1 MKQFDRVKLLE
12 LKERNVYF
20 ARNKGLEEASGD
32 IVAFTD
38 ADCVV
43 SKDWLKQIY
52 ALMKNPDI
60 LIALGN
66 VSFNCKNSFI
76 LKIFQDY
83 QNVTAEYTVS
93 NFSRRKYFG
102 YTNNMAVRA
111 CLFDTLGPFAGWP
124 VPGDTEFM
132 QRCITKEVK
141 GKIVYI
147 NAMKIIH
154 LEVDTPA
161 TWFKKIFLY
170 GKHNVLIKRKRMWV
184 REIIQIYGECINRNQ
199 HAFWKAAL
207 SSVIMFTLDVCHV
220 VGSLCGIVEFILI
233 KRYKRR

>member
-1 MKQFDRVKLLE
+1 MIFSVIVPFINEEKYIRGCIAALLEQDFPEREYELIFIDNGSSDASASIVKQFDRVKLLE

-102 YTNNMAVRA
+102 FNS
-111 CLFDTLGPFAGWP
+111 L
-124 VPGDTEFM
+124 
-132 QRCITKEVK
+132 
-141 GKIVYI
+141 KILTYSQ
-147 NAMKIIH
+147 
-154 LEVDTPA
+154 
-161 TWFKKIFLY
+161 
-170 GKHNVLIKRKRMWV
+170 KR
-184 REIIQIYGECINRNQ
+184 
-199 HAFWKAAL
+199 
-207 SSVIMFTLDVCHV
+207 
-220 VGSLCGIVEFILI
+220 
-233 KRYKRR
+233 